1 MRNFAASPKIPSD
14 RYTVRDM
21 DWVVSPLATLLGG
34 GIIGAG
40 SALLLDS
47 VKTRRALKQQW
58 QDARTEVYVAY
69 LTELSKA
76 YESLW
81 ALALG
86 DYENPSPDKKATARR
101 IFRTGE
107 LFQTR
112 QRLKITASSR
122 VIVACDEAYV
132 NLRQF
137 RAVVSEGAESDSSE
151 FLASNQVYRASVQV
165 LQHEIRRE
173 LRIPDPSPRV
183 D

>member
-1 MRNFAASPKIPSD
+1 
-14 RYTVRDM
+14 M

-40 SALLLDS
+40 SALLLDFA
-47 VKTRRALKQQW
+47 KTRRALKQQW

-86 DYENPSPDKKATARR
+86 DYEDSSPDRKATARR
-101 IFRTGE
+101 IFRAGE
-107 LFQTR
+107 LYQTR

-122 VIVACDEAYV
+122 VIVACDEAYA
-132 NLRQF
+132 NLRSL
-137 RAVVSEGAESDSSE
+137 RAVVGEGAESDSSE
-151 FLASNQVYRASVQV
+151 FLASNQIYRASVQT

-173 LRIPDPSPRV
+173 LRIPDPSRRV